1 MDVMGLI
8 GTATG
13 VVSLAILVAQEARH
27 FGDMPAISS
36 ASSKYRTILENN
48 GSADATDVLVIQ
60 RDMSEPRPDSPRWKF
75 QAIRA
80 HDSARLD
87 DARTDDETWFEVIYD
102 HPHRRNRK
110 IMTWCP
116 ARNDSNLARELFARS
131 ALPWWRRLPAAW
143 RTSRLHVGPQGR
155 RSAVVRSDQASLAR
169 LRKRVAGKAE
179 KARRS

>member
-87 DARTDDETWFEVIYD
+87 DARNMVRSHIRSPSPSESEDNDVVPGSERLEPRTRVIRTERTSLVAETPSSVA
-102 HPHRRNRK
+102 N
-110 IMTWCP
+110 TTP
-116 ARNDSNLARELFARS
+116 ARR
-131 ALPWWRRLPAAW
+131 P
-143 RTSRLHVGPQGR
+143 SR
-155 RSAVVRSDQASLAR
+155 
-169 LRKRVAGKAE
+169 
-179 KARRS
+179 

>member
-87 DARTDDETWFEVIYD
+87 DARTMVRSHIRSPSPSESEDNDVVPGSERLEPRTRVIRTERTSLVAETPSSVA
-102 HPHRRNRK
+102 N
-110 IMTWCP
+110 TTP
-116 ARNDSNLARELFARS
+116 ARR
-131 ALPWWRRLPAAW
+131 P
-143 RTSRLHVGPQGR
+143 SR
-155 RSAVVRSDQASLAR
+155 
-169 LRKRVAGKAE
+169 
-179 KARRS
+179 

>member
-116 ARNDSNLARELFARS
+116 ARNDSNLARELFARAHFLGGGDSQQRGEHHACTS
-131 ALPWWRRLPAAW
+131 ALK
-143 RTSRLHVGPQGR
+143 VGVQQL
-155 RSAVVRSDQASLAR
+155 STQTQHH
-169 LRKRVAGKAE
+169 
-179 KARRS
+179 

>member
-75 QAIRA
+75 Q
-80 HDSARLD
+80 
-87 DARTDDETWFEVIYD
+87 
-102 HPHRRNRK
+102 
-110 IMTWCP
+110 
-116 ARNDSNLARELFARS
+116 RS
-131 ALPWWRRLPAAW
+131 AHTTRHGSTMPEP
-143 RTSRLHVGPQGR
+143 TMKHGSRSYTITLTVGIGR
-155 RSAVVRSDQASLAR
+155 
-169 LRKRVAGKAE
+169 
-179 KARRS
+179 